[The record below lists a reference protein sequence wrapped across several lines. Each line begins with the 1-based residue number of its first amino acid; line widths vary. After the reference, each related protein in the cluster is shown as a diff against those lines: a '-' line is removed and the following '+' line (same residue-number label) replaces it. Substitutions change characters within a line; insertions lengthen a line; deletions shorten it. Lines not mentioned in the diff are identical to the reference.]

1 MFRSKYPRDIFN
13 EIKWRFDIS
22 KCRIFH
28 IHRGAPGN
36 VKVVDGS
43 MIKSIDTSFLVLQ
56 GILED
61 VYIPYHRITRIEYDN
76 QIIFDRTLRSL
87 PQKAKKMK
95 KINFNYFFLG
105 TGFGFSLGFFFALL
119 DMSLFAS

>member
-87 PQKAKKMK
+87 PQKAKKNEK
-95 KINFNYFFLG
+95 NQF
-105 TGFGFSLGFFFALL
+105 
-119 DMSLFAS
+119 

>member
-13 EIKWRFDIS
+13 EIKWRFDLS

-36 VKVVDGS
+36 IKIVDGS
-43 MIKSIDTSFLVLQ
+43 MIKNIDTSFLVLQ

-61 VYIPYHRITRIEYDN
+61 VHIPYHRITRIEYDN
-76 QIIFDRTLRSL
+76 QIIFDRTQRFL
-87 PQKAKKMK
+87 PQKAKEK
-95 KINFNYFFLG
+95 K
-105 TGFGFSLGFFFALL
+105 
-119 DMSLFAS
+119 